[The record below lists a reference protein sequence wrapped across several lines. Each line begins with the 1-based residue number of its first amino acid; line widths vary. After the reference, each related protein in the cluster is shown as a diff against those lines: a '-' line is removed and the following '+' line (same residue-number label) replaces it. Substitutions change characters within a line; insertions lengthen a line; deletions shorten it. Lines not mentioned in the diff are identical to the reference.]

1 MSWLG
6 LANPSSN
13 PNPNP
18 NPNPSPSPN
27 PNPNEGEAQGAVG
40 GGAAQEVGG
49 GPLLTLASAL
59 TLTPT
64 LALPLTLTPA
74 LIQPGPQP
82 AARRAAQSEPQLGS
96 RSGWLVITQEA
107 AHGAP
112 HERSAGGTASH
123 GGWLL
128 PP

>member
-1 MSWLG
+1 MAREAERWRRARQVTLPYPLTPALP
-6 LANPSSN
+6 LALTSYAHLSVP
-13 PNPNP
+13 
-18 NPNPSPSPN
+18 
-27 PNPNEGEAQGAVG
+27 AT
-40 GGAAQEVGG
+40 
-49 GPLLTLASAL
+49 LTLTL

-74 LIQPGPQP
+74 LTQPGPQP

-112 HERSAGGTASH
+112 HVRSAGGTAAH
-123 GGWLL
+123 GGCLL